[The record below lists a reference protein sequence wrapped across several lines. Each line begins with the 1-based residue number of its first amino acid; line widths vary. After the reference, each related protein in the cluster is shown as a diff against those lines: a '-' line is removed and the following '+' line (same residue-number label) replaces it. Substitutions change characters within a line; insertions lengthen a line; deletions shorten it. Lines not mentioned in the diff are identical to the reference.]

1 MADWDCLTGKGELF
15 FVTDGG
21 YRMAELMKT
30 GEPSEGV
37 ARPLH
42 YWLVRVRGD
51 GEALRRFNLAL
62 TGKYGGDDGPVAS
75 LTYGQGSGGW
85 RQLTIS
91 SKQNVDLRGIVQA
104 AATEAGVELLDDRAS
119 A

>member
-51 GEALRRFNLAL
+51 GEA
-62 TGKYGGDDGPVAS
+62 
-75 LTYGQGSGGW
+75 
-85 RQLTIS
+85 
-91 SKQNVDLRGIVQA
+91 KQNVDLRGIVQA